1 MMEIIKEEIEERRM
15 IRDVEEAGGIMYV
28 LIMMEII
35 KEEMEERRM
44 IREVEEAGGVMCVF
58 KKFFLKYMFC
68 VG

>member
-15 IRDVEEAGGIMYV
+15 IRDVEEAGGVMYV
-28 LIMMEII
+28 LIIMII

-44 IREVEEAGGVMCVF
+44 IRDVEEAGGIMYVF
-58 KKFFLKYMFC
+58 KKYFLKYMFC

>member
-1 MMEIIKEEIEERRM
+1 M
-15 IRDVEEAGGIMYV
+15 IRDVEEAGGVMYV
-28 LIMMEII
+28 LIIMII

-58 KKFFLKYMFC
+58 KKYFLKYMFC